1 MIEENIPP
9 LAEANEE
16 IAAYGRWLCTQE
28 VTFMLGVAS
37 LGQLPPE
44 KLPEI
49 CFAGRS
55 NVGKSSLI
63 NAILGRH
70 GVARTSNTPGRT
82 QQLNF
87 FNIKDRLVFC
97 DQPGYG
103 YAKAPVSEVRKWQDV
118 IFSYLRG
125 RPQLRRAF
133 VLIDGRHGIKNTD
146 RPIMEMMDKAAMS
159 YQIIVTKADKVKK
172 TDLEKTMKA
181 IETELVKH
189 PAAHPQVLLT
199 SSEKG
204 QGIAE
209 VRATIGRL
217 VREFEQ

>member
-1 MIEENIPP
+1 MTDETQF
-9 LAEANEE
+9 NEE
-16 IAAYGRWLCTQE
+16 EIEFGRWLFTQQ
-28 VTFMLGVAS
+28 TDFMLGVAN
-37 LGQLPPE
+37 LKQLPDTSAC
-44 KLPEI
+44 EI

-63 NAILGRH
+63 NALCGRKDL
-70 GVARTSNTPGRT
+70 ARTSNTPGRT

-87 FNIKDRLVFC
+87 FNIRDRLVFC

-103 YAKAPVSEVRKWQDV
+103 YAKAPLDQVKKWQDV

-159 YQIIVTKADKVKK
+159 YQIIVTKADKTKK
-172 TDLEKTMKA
+172 TELNKHLEA
-181 IETELVKH
+181 IHKELALH
-189 PAAHPQVLLT
+189 PAAHPDILVT

-204 QGIAE
+204 TGIAE

-217 VREFEQ
+217 VTEFEQ

>member
-1 MIEENIPP
+1 MTDTQDFSDDEIEF
-9 LAEANEE
+9 
-16 IAAYGRWLCTQE
+16 GRWLFTQE
-28 VTFMLGVAS
+28 TDFMLGAAH
-37 LGQLPPE
+37 LEQLPDT
-44 KLPEI
+44 KAVEI

-63 NAILGRH
+63 NALCGRRDL
-70 GVARTSNTPGRT
+70 ARTSSTPGRT

-87 FNIKDRLVFC
+87 FNIINRLVFC

-103 YAKAPVSEVRKWQDV
+103 YAKAPVGEVKKWQDV
-118 IFSYLRG
+118 VFSYLRG

-146 RPIMEMMDKAAMS
+146 RPVMEMMDTAAMS
-159 YQIIVTKADKVKK
+159 YQIIVTKADKAKK
-172 TDLEKTMKA
+172 KELDKHISDIEK
-181 IETELVKH
+181 ELAKH
-189 PAAHPQVLLT
+189 PAAHPDILVT

-204 QGIAE
+204 AGIAE

-217 VREFEQ
+217 VKEFEV

>member
-1 MIEENIPP
+1 MSTEDYTFDEEE
-9 LAEANEE
+9 LEF
-16 IAAYGRWLCTQE
+16 GRWLFAQHAE
-28 VTFMLGVAS
+28 FMLGVAQ
-37 LGQLPPE
+37 LKQLPDTRAV
-44 KLPEI
+44 EI

-63 NAILGRH
+63 NALCSRRDL
-70 GVARTSNTPGRT
+70 ARTSSTPGRT

-87 FNIKDRLVFC
+87 FKIRDQLVFC

-103 YAKAPVSEVRKWQDV
+103 YAKAPVEEVRKWQEIV
-118 IFSYLRG
+118 FAYLRG

-146 RPIMEMMDKAAMS
+146 RPVMEMLDKAAMS
-159 YQIIVTKADKVKK
+159 YQIIVTKADKVSK
-172 TDLEKTMKA
+172 TELEKHLENIHK
-181 IETELVKH
+181 ELAKH
-189 PAAHPQVLLT
+189 PAAHPDVLLT

-204 QGIAE
+204 TGIAE

-217 VREFEQ
+217 VKEFEK

>member
-1 MIEENIPP
+1 MTETQEFNP
-9 LAEANEE
+9 EE
-16 IAAYGRWLCTQE
+16 IEYGRWLFTQQ
-28 VTFMLGVAS
+28 TDFMLGVAH
-37 LGQLPPE
+37 LEQLPQTSAV
-44 KLPEI
+44 EI

-63 NAILGRH
+63 NALCGRRDL
-70 GVARTSNTPGRT
+70 ARTSSTPGRT

-87 FNIKDRLVFC
+87 FKIIDKLVFC

-103 YAKAPVSEVRKWQDV
+103 YAKAPVAEVKKWQDV
-118 IFSYLRG
+118 VFAYLRG

-146 RPIMEMMDKAAMS
+146 RPVMEMMDKAAMS
-159 YQIIVTKADKVKK
+159 YQVIVTKTDKAKKADIEKH
-172 TDLEKTMKA
+172 LEKIKQ
-181 IETELVKH
+181 ELAKR
-189 PAAHPQVLLT
+189 PAAHPEILLT

-204 QGIAE
+204 IGIEE

-217 VREFEQ
+217 VKEYEV

>member
-1 MIEENIPP
+1 MTEQDLDFSAEE
-9 LAEANEE
+9 LEF
-16 IAAYGRWLCTQE
+16 GRWLFAQHCD
-28 VTFMLGVAS
+28 FMLGVAQ
-37 LGQLPPE
+37 LLQLPDTSALE
-44 KLPEI
+44 V

-63 NAILGRH
+63 NALCGRRDL
-70 GVARTSNTPGRT
+70 ARTSSTPGRT

-103 YAKAPVSEVRKWQDV
+103 YAKAPVGEVRKWQGV
-118 IFSYLRG
+118 VFSYLRG

-159 YQIIVTKADKVKK
+159 YQVIVTKADKVKK
-172 TDLEKTMKA
+172 TELEKHVKA

-189 PAAHPQVLLT
+189 PAAHPTVLVT

-204 QGIAE
+204 LGIAE
-209 VRATIGRL
+209 VRAVIGQL
-217 VREFEQ
+217 VTEFEQ

>member
-1 MIEENIPP
+1 MEDMDTTEEFTP
-9 LAEANEE
+9 EE
-16 IAAYGRWLCTQE
+16 IEFGRWLFAQHAD
-28 VTFMLGVAS
+28 FMLGVAQ
-37 LGQLPPE
+37 LAQLPSTHAVE
-44 KLPEI
+44 V

-63 NAILGRH
+63 NALCGRRDL
-70 GVARTSNTPGRT
+70 ARTSSTPGRT

-103 YAKAPVSEVRKWQDV
+103 YAKAPVGEVKKWQEV
-118 IFSYLRG
+118 VFSYLRG

-133 VLIDGRHGIKNTD
+133 ILIDGRHGIKNTD
-146 RPIMEMMDKAAMS
+146 RPVMEMMDTAAMS
-159 YQIIVTKADKVKK
+159 YQVIVTKADKVKK
-172 TDLEKTMKA
+172 S
-181 IETELVKH
+181 ELDKHLSDIVKELAKH
-189 PAAHPQVLLT
+189 PAAHPDILVT

-204 QGIAE
+204 TGIAE

-217 VREFEQ
+217 VSQFEV

>member
-1 MIEENIPP
+1 MTLDSDFSE
-9 LAEANEE
+9 AELE
-16 IAAYGRWLCTQE
+16 YGRWLFTQQ
-28 VTFMLGVAS
+28 TDFMLGVAH
-37 LGQLPPE
+37 LEQLPDTNAVE
-44 KLPEI
+44 V

-63 NAILGRH
+63 NALCTRRDL
-70 GVARTSNTPGRT
+70 ARTSSTPGRT

-87 FNIKDRLVFC
+87 FKIIDKLIFC

-103 YAKAPVSEVRKWQDV
+103 YAKAPVTEVKKWQDV
-118 IFSYLRG
+118 VFAYLQG

-133 VLIDGRHGIKNTD
+133 VLIDGRHGIKETD
-146 RPIMEMMDKAAMS
+146 RPVMEMMDKAAMS

-172 TDLEKTMKA
+172 GILDKHLDKMTN
-181 IETELVKH
+181 ELSKH
-189 PAAHPQVLLT
+189 PAAHPDILIT

-204 QGIAE
+204 TGIPE

-217 VREFEQ
+217 VTEFEV

>member
-1 MIEENIPP
+1 MTDEKTFTEEE
-9 LAEANEE
+9 LEF
-16 IAAYGRWLCTQE
+16 GRWLFTQQ
-28 VTFMLGVAS
+28 TDFMLGVAD
-37 LGQLPPE
+37 LVQLPNTSAVE
-44 KLPEI
+44 V

-63 NAILGRH
+63 NALCGRTNL
-70 GVARTSNTPGRT
+70 ARTSSTPGRT

-87 FNIKDRLVFC
+87 FKVIDQLVFC

-103 YAKAPVSEVRKWQDV
+103 YAKAPVKEVKKWQEV
-118 IFSYLRG
+118 VFAYLRG

-146 RPIMEMMDKAAMS
+146 RPVMEMMDTAAMS
-159 YQIIVTKADKVKK
+159 YQVIVTKADKAKK
-172 TDLEKTMKA
+172 SELEKHISN
-181 IETELVKH
+181 IEKELVKH
-189 PAAHPQVLLT
+189 PAAHPEILVT

-204 QGIAE
+204 TGIPE

-217 VREFEQ
+217 VKEFEL

>member
-1 MIEENIPP
+1 MSEPQNPFSE
-9 LAEANEE
+9 EE
-16 IAAYGRWLCTQE
+16 IEFGRWLFAQHAD
-28 VTFMLGVAS
+28 FMLGVAA
-37 LGQLPPE
+37 LKQLPDT
-44 KLPEI
+44 KAVEI

-63 NAILGRH
+63 NALCSRRDL
-70 GVARTSNTPGRT
+70 ARTSSTPGRT

-87 FNIKDRLVFC
+87 FNIVDRLVFC

-103 YAKAPVSEVRKWQDV
+103 YAKAPVEEVRKWQEIV
-118 IFSYLRG
+118 FSYLRG

-146 RPIMEMMDKAAMS
+146 RPVMDMLDKAAMS
-159 YQIIVTKADKVKK
+159 YQLIVTKADKVKK
-172 TDLEKTMKA
+172 TELEKHLADIDK
-181 IETELVKH
+181 ELVKH
-189 PAAHPQVLLT
+189 PAAHPEVLVT

-204 QGIAE
+204 IGIAE

-217 VREFEQ
+217 VTEFEG

>member
-1 MIEENIPP
+1 MSDTQDFSEEE
-9 LAEANEE
+9 LEF
-16 IAAYGRWLCTQE
+16 GRWLFAQHAD
-28 VTFMLGVAS
+28 FMLGVAQ
-37 LGQLPPE
+37 LEQLPNTSA
-44 KLPEI
+44 LEI

-63 NAILGRH
+63 NALCSRRDL
-70 GVARTSNTPGRT
+70 ARTSSTPGRT

-87 FNIKDRLVFC
+87 FKIKDRLIFC

-103 YAKAPVSEVRKWQDV
+103 YAKAPVGEVRKWQDV
-118 IFSYLRG
+118 VFSYLRG

-172 TDLEKTMKA
+172 TELDKHLSN
-181 IETELVKH
+181 IEQELAKH
-189 PAAHPQVLLT
+189 PAAHPDILVT

-204 QGIAE
+204 KGIAE

-217 VREFEQ
+217 VQQYEN

>member
-1 MIEENIPP
+1 MTETEVEFSAEE
-9 LAEANEE
+9 LEF
-16 IAAYGRWLCTQE
+16 GRWLFAQHCD
-28 VTFMLGVAS
+28 FMLGVAA
-37 LGQLPPE
+37 LPQLPDTHALE
-44 KLPEI
+44 V

-63 NAILGRH
+63 NALCGRRDL
-70 GVARTSNTPGRT
+70 ARTSNTPGRT

>member
-1 MIEENIPP
+1 MDTPQEFTP
-9 LAEANEE
+9 EE
-16 IAAYGRWLCTQE
+16 IEFGRWLFAQHAD
-28 VTFMLGVAS
+28 FMLGVAQ
-37 LGQLPPE
+37 LAQLPSTNAV
-44 KLPEI
+44 EI

-63 NAILGRH
+63 NALCGRRDL
-70 GVARTSNTPGRT
+70 ARTSSTPGRT

-103 YAKAPVSEVRKWQDV
+103 YAKAPVGEVKKWQEV
-118 IFSYLRG
+118 VFSYLRG

-133 VLIDGRHGIKNTD
+133 ILIDGRHGIKNTD
-146 RPIMEMMDKAAMS
+146 RPVMEMMDTAAMS
-159 YQIIVTKADKVKK
+159 YQVIVTKADKVKK
-172 TDLEKTMKA
+172 SELEKHLSD
-181 IETELVKH
+181 IEKELAKH
-189 PAAHPQVLLT
+189 PAAHPDILVT

-204 QGIAE
+204 TGIAE

-217 VREFEQ
+217 VSQFEV

>member
-1 MIEENIPP
+1 MTETNEFTP
-9 LAEANEE
+9 EE
-16 IAAYGRWLCTQE
+16 IEFGRWLFAQHAD
-28 VTFMLGVAS
+28 FMLGVAN
-37 LGQLPPE
+37 LEQLPATKAVE
-44 KLPEI
+44 V

-63 NAILGRH
+63 NALCGRRDL
-70 GVARTSNTPGRT
+70 ARTSSTPGRT

-87 FNIKDRLVFC
+87 FNIQDRLVFC

-103 YAKAPVSEVRKWQDV
+103 YAKAPVKEVKKWQDV
-118 IFSYLRG
+118 VFSYLRG

-146 RPIMEMMDKAAMS
+146 RPVMEMMDTAAMS

-172 TDLEKTMKA
+172 T
-181 IETELVKH
+181 ELDKHLADIVKELSKH
-189 PAAHPQVLLT
+189 PAAHPDILVT

-204 QGIAE
+204 TGIAD

-217 VREFEQ
+217 VSQFEV